1 MNIKKYTI
9 FPPLL
14 LLLANTSFA
23 QVSELQLLSGLAQG
37 MSDGGSGQ
45 MLEEQNPVLD
55 DDQTMTP
62 KEELTFE
69 DPDYSYTGDQ
79 GFSNSPQP
87 KEFEHP
93 YKYFG
98 YDFFNQ
104 APSTF
109 AQTGN
114 IPAPS
119 DYVIGPGDSI
129 RIIMYGSQNSNKLLQ
144 VSREGEILF
153 PEIGPISV
161 AGLTFTELKDS
172 IQSLV
177 KEKFIGTESTITL
190 GRLRSINVFIL
201 GEAYQPG
208 MYTVSSLSTLTN
220 AIFKSGGVRPT
231 GSLRNI
237 QVKRKGE
244 LVTTLDFYDLLLN
257 GDTSNDLR
265 LLEGDVVFIPP
276 ITKTVGIIGEVSRPA
291 IYELKENESLGDLVS
306 FSGNLKHK
314 AALTSIEVQRVM
326 NDGFELIEIDLSKSE
341 NEKFD
346 LNNGDV
352 IKVYPV
358 ENSLKNAVLL
368 SGHVL
373 KPGFYAWREGMR
385 IADLIDTSEKLLSMT
400 DVNYVLIKRL
410 VKNTQNY
417 EFLQVDLAK
426 VFQNKISSGENYK
439 LFEGDEIIFLPSL
452 LEPEDITTRLIQDEY
467 ITVDGKEIL
476 VDEWDSLTYL
486 RKSLISEQEVLE
498 AQKAIRNP
506 VTGESMGAQFG
517 ESTEES
523 LQKYYEYT
531 IHDYCVVPKDLA
543 ILIIEADGFKA
554 KKSIPLE
561 DLEDLTDPQDFR
573 NLLEEVERQSDST
586 NEQDAARDNISL
598 TLTNLCRRQLM
609 DPVINIIR
617 RQSSSNNTS
626 MIVSVFGS
634 VHFPGEYPLTKNMK
648 LIDAINSG
656 GGLSDG
662 AFDTDVELSRRTLD
676 NKEYKINNT
685 FASLR
690 DESVSRIKLKPL
702 DVVNIKQAT
711 QNIKTVT
718 ISGEVYF
725 PGEYPISEN
734 QTLTE
739 LIARAGGTTQYASIG
754 ASFFQREALK
764 EAESERLR
772 NAKNELKRKIV
783 LASQAGGIGQ
793 ESLDSAAISQ
803 LTSLLIDDGAED
815 NVLGR
820 LVVDIQGMIDG
831 TETDLIL
838 ENGDSIHIPK
848 TQQSVSVIGEVYVQ
862 NSHLYKSNYSIVDYV
877 NLSGGSNKFADE
889 KSIYIIK
896 SNGKIISP
904 SQLNAGF
911 FKSRGRSIEPG
922 DTIVVPLQVQ
932 PFSGIKATSEVTSI
946 IYQLGL
952 AAAALNSITN

>member
-1 MNIKKYTI
+1 MNNKKYIALSFLFSFLVT
-9 FPPLL
+9 P
-14 LLLANTSFA
+14 AFA

-37 MSDGGSGQ
+37 MSDSGTGQ
-45 MLEEQNPVLD
+45 MLDEQDPMAD
-55 DDQTMTP
+55 DNQTMAP
-62 KEELTFE
+62 KEESSFE
-69 DPDYSYTGDQ
+69 DQNYSYTGEQD
-79 GFSNSPQP
+79 FSGSPQS
-87 KEFEHP
+87 KDLETP
-93 YKYFG
+93 YMYFG

-109 AQTGN
+109 AQTN
-114 IPAPS
+114 NVLVPS
-119 DYVIGPGDSI
+119 DYVIGSGDTI
-129 RIIMYGSQNSNKLLQ
+129 RIIMYGSQNSNKLLK
-144 VSREGEILF
+144 VSREGEILI

-161 AGLTFTELKDS
+161 AGLTFIELKES
-172 IQSLV
+172 IKSLV
-177 KEKFIGTESTITL
+177 KEKFIGTESTVTL
-190 GRLRSINVFIL
+190 GRLRSINVFVL
-201 GEAYQPG
+201 GEAFQPG
-208 MYTVSSLSTLTN
+208 MYTVSSLTTLTN
-220 AIFKSGGVRPT
+220 AIFKSGGIRST
-231 GSLRNI
+231 GSLRDI
-237 QVKRKGE
+237 QVKRRGE
-244 LVTTLDFYDLLLN
+244 LIASLDFYDLLLK
-257 GDTSNDLR
+257 GDTSNDIS

-291 IYELKENESLGDLVS
+291 IYELKENENLKDLISL
-306 FSGNLKHK
+306 SGNLKHK
-314 AALTSIEVQRVM
+314 ADLSSIELQRVTESGY
-326 NDGFELIEIDLSKSE
+326 DLLEISTKNEDFKLKSGDL
-341 NEKFD
+341 
-346 LNNGDV
+346 

-358 ENSLKNAVLL
+358 ENSIKNAVLL

-373 KPGFYAWREGMR
+373 KPGFYAWYDGMR
-385 IADLIDTSEKLLSMT
+385 IGDLMDSPQKLLSMT

-410 VKNTQNY
+410 IKNSQNY
-417 EFLQVDLAK
+417 DFIQVDLEK
-426 VFQNKISSGENYK
+426 VFNNKLSSGENYK
-439 LFEGDEIIFLPSL
+439 LFEGDELIFLPSL
-452 LEPEDITTRLIQDEY
+452 LEPNEITTRLIQDEY
-467 ITVDGKEIL
+467 ITIDGEEVL

-486 RKSLISEQEVLE
+486 RRSLISEQEVLE
-498 AQKAIRNP
+498 AKKAIRNP

-517 ESTEES
+517 ESTEEA

-561 DLEDLTDPQDFR
+561 DLEDLTEPQDFR
-573 NLLEEVERQSDST
+573 NLLEEVERQSESKNKSDSKSE
-586 NEQDAARDNISL
+586 NLSL

-609 DPVINIIR
+609 DPVINILR
-617 RQSSSNNTS
+617 RQSSSNNAS
-626 MIVSVFGS
+626 KIVSVYGS
-634 VHFPGEYPLTKNMK
+634 VHFPGEYPLTRNMK

-656 GGLSDG
+656 GGLSEG
-662 AFDTDVELSRRTLD
+662 AFDTDVELSRRRLD
-676 NKEYKINNT
+676 NKEYKINNI

-690 DESVSRIKLKPL
+690 DESVSKIKLRSL
-702 DVVNIKQAT
+702 DVVNVKQAT

-718 ISGEVYF
+718 LRGEIFF

-739 LIARAGGTTQYASIG
+739 LIKRAGGTTQYASVG
-754 ASFFQREALK
+754 AAFFQRESLK
-764 EAESERLR
+764 KAESERIR

-793 ESLDSAAISQ
+793 ASLDSSAISQ
-803 LTSLLIDDGAED
+803 LTSLLVDDGAEN
-815 NVLGR
+815 NVMGR

-831 TETDLIL
+831 YEADLIL
-838 ENGDSIHIPK
+838 EDGDTIFIPK

-862 NSHLYKSNYSIVDYV
+862 NSHLFKSDYSIKDYV

-889 KSIYIIK
+889 NSIYIIK

-904 SQLNAGF
+904 SQISAGF
-911 FKSRGRSIEPG
+911 FRSRGGSVEPG

>member
-1 MNIKKYTI
+1 MNNKKYIALSFLFSFLVT
-9 FPPLL
+9 P
-14 LLLANTSFA
+14 AFA

-37 MSDGGSGQ
+37 MSDSGTGQ
-45 MLEEQNPVLD
+45 MLDEQDPMAD
-55 DDQTMTP
+55 DNQTMAP
-62 KEELTFE
+62 KEEPSFE
-69 DPDYSYTGDQ
+69 DQNYSYTGEQD
-79 GFSNSPQP
+79 FSSSPQS
-87 KEFEHP
+87 KDLEEP
-93 YKYFG
+93 YMYFG

-109 AQTGN
+109 AQTN
-114 IPAPS
+114 NVPAPS
-119 DYVIGPGDSI
+119 DYVIGSGDTI
-129 RIIMYGSQNSNKLLQ
+129 RIIMYGSQNSNKLLK
-144 VSREGEILF
+144 VSREGEILI

-161 AGLTFTELKDS
+161 AGLTFIELKES
-172 IQSLV
+172 IKSLV
-177 KEKFIGTESTITL
+177 KEKFIGTESTVTL
-190 GRLRSINVFIL
+190 GRLRSINVFVL
-201 GEAYQPG
+201 GEAFQPG
-208 MYTVSSLSTLTN
+208 MYTVSSLTTLTN
-220 AIFKSGGVRPT
+220 AIFKSGGIRST
-231 GSLRNI
+231 GSLRDI
-237 QVKRKGE
+237 QVKRSGE
-244 LVTTLDFYDLLLN
+244 LIASLDFYDLLLN
-257 GDTSNDLR
+257 GDTSKDIR

-291 IYELKENESLGDLVS
+291 IYELKENENLKDLISL
-306 FSGNLKHK
+306 SGNLKHK
-314 AALTSIEVQRVM
+314 ADLSSIELQRVTESGY
-326 NDGFELIEIDLSKSE
+326 DLLEISTKNEDFKLKSGDL
-341 NEKFD
+341 
-346 LNNGDV
+346 

-358 ENSLKNAVLL
+358 ENSIKNAVLL

-373 KPGFYAWREGMR
+373 KPGFYAWYDGMR
-385 IADLIDTSEKLLSMT
+385 IGDLMDSPQKLLSMT

-410 VKNTQNY
+410 IKNSQNY
-417 EFLQVDLAK
+417 DFIQVDLEK
-426 VFQNKISSGENYK
+426 VFNNKLSSGENYK
-439 LFEGDEIIFLPSL
+439 LFEGDELIFLPSL
-452 LEPEDITTRLIQDEY
+452 LEPNEITTRLIQDEY
-467 ITVDGKEIL
+467 ITIDGEEVL

-486 RKSLISEQEVLE
+486 RRSLISEQEVLE
-498 AQKAIRNP
+498 AKKAIRNP

-517 ESTEES
+517 ESTEEA

-561 DLEDLTDPQDFR
+561 DLEDLTEPQDFR
-573 NLLEEVERQSDST
+573 NLLEEVERQSESKNKSDSKSE
-586 NEQDAARDNISL
+586 NLSL

-609 DPVINIIR
+609 DPVINILR
-617 RQSSSNNTS
+617 RQSSSNNAS
-626 MIVSVFGS
+626 KIVSVYGS
-634 VHFPGEYPLTKNMK
+634 VHFPGEYPLTRNMK

-656 GGLSDG
+656 GGLSEG
-662 AFDTDVELSRRTLD
+662 AFDTDVELSRRKLD
-676 NKEYKINNT
+676 NKEYKTNNI

-690 DESVSRIKLKPL
+690 DESVSKIKLRSL
-702 DVVNIKQAT
+702 DVVNVKQAT

-718 ISGEVYF
+718 LRGEIFF

-739 LIARAGGTTQYASIG
+739 LIKRAGGTTQYASVG
-754 ASFFQREALK
+754 AAFFQRESLK
-764 EAESERLR
+764 KAESERIR

-793 ESLDSAAISQ
+793 ASLDSSAISQ
-803 LTSLLIDDGAED
+803 LTSLLVDDGAEN
-815 NVLGR
+815 NVMGR

-831 TETDLIL
+831 YEADLIL
-838 ENGDSIHIPK
+838 EDGDTIFIPK

-862 NSHLYKSNYSIVDYV
+862 NSHLFKSDYSIKDYV

-889 KSIYIIK
+889 NSIYIIK

-904 SQLNAGF
+904 SQISAGF
-911 FKSRGRSIEPG
+911 FRSRGGSVEPG

>member
-1 MNIKKYTI
+1 MTIKKYFALI
-9 FPPLL
+9 LL
-14 LLLANTSFA
+14 FTLSGYNSFA

-37 MSDGGSGQ
+37 MSDSGTGQ
-45 MLEEQNPVLD
+45 IINEQDPLVD
-55 DDQTMTP
+55 DDQSMTP
-62 KEELTFE
+62 KEETTFE
-69 DPDYSYTGDQ
+69 DPNYSYTGDQ
-79 GFSNSPQP
+79 DFSSSPQS
-87 KEFEHP
+87 KDFQQP

-109 AQTGN
+109 AQTNN

-119 DYVIGPGDSI
+119 DYIIGPGDSV
-129 RIIMYGSQNSNKLLQ
+129 RIIMYGSQNSNRLLQ

-161 AGLTFTELKDS
+161 AGLTFTELKES

-177 KEKFIGTESTITL
+177 REKFIGTESTITL
-190 GRLRSINVFIL
+190 GRLRSINVFVL

-208 MYTVSSLSTLTN
+208 MYTVSSLTTLTN
-220 AIFKSGGVRPT
+220 AIFKSGGVRST

-244 LVTTLDFYDLLLN
+244 IVETLDFYDLLLK

-265 LLEGDVVFIPP
+265 LIEGDVVFIPP

-291 IYELKENESLGDLVS
+291 IYELKKNETMKDLIS
-306 FSGNLKHK
+306 FSGNLRHK
-314 AALTSIEVQRVM
+314 AALATLEVQRVK
-326 NDGFELIEIDLSKSE
+326 NNGFDLIQIDLSDPE
-341 NEKFD
+341 NEKFE
-346 LNNGDV
+346 LNNGDLV
-352 IKVYPV
+352 KVYPV
-358 ENSLKNAVLL
+358 ENSVKKAILL

-385 IADLIDTSEKLLSMT
+385 IADLIDTPEKLLSMT
-400 DVNYVLIKRL
+400 DINYVLIKRL
-410 VKNTQNY
+410 INNSQNY

-426 VFQNKISSGENYK
+426 VFKNKVSSGENYK
-439 LFEGDEIIFLPSL
+439 LFEGDELIFLPSL
-452 LEPEDITTRLIQDEY
+452 LEPNDITTRLIQDEY
-467 ITVDGKEIL
+467 ITVDGEEVLI
-476 VDEWDSLTYL
+476 DEWDSLTYL

-517 ESTEES
+517 ESTEEG

-554 KKSIPLE
+554 KKTIPLE

-586 NEQDAARDNISL
+586 NEEEAKKDNLSL
-598 TLTNLCRRQLM
+598 TLTDLCRRQLM
-609 DPVINIIR
+609 DPVINIVR

-626 MIVSVFGS
+626 MVVSVYGS

-648 LIDAINSG
+648 LIDAIKSG

-662 AFDTDVELSRRTLD
+662 AFDTDVELSRRTLN

-690 DESVSRIKLKPL
+690 DESVSKIKLRPL
-702 DVVNIKQAT
+702 DVINVKQAT
-711 QNIKTVT
+711 QNIRTVT

-739 LIARAGGTTQYASIG
+739 LLERAGGTTQYASVG
-754 ASFFQREALK
+754 AAFFQREALK

-783 LASQAGGIGQ
+783 LASQSGGIGQ
-793 ESLDSAAISQ
+793 ASLDSAAISQ

-820 LVVDIQGMIDG
+820 LVVDIQAMIDG
-831 TETDLIL
+831 KETDLIL
-838 ENGDSIHIPK
+838 ENGDSIYIPK

-862 NSHLYKSNYSIVDYV
+862 NSHLYKSNYSIIDYV

-889 KSIYIIK
+889 KSIYLIK

-911 FKSRGRSIEPG
+911 FRSRGGKIEPG

-952 AAAALNSITN
+952 AAAALNSITD

>member
-1 MNIKKYTI
+1 MNNKKYIALSFLFSFLVT
-9 FPPLL
+9 P
-14 LLLANTSFA
+14 AFA

-37 MSDGGSGQ
+37 MSDSGTGQ
-45 MLEEQNPVLD
+45 MLDEQDPMAD
-55 DDQTMTP
+55 DNQTMAP
-62 KEELTFE
+62 KEEPSFE
-69 DPDYSYTGDQ
+69 DQNYSYTGEQD
-79 GFSNSPQP
+79 FSSSPQS
-87 KEFEHP
+87 KDLEEP
-93 YKYFG
+93 YMYFG

-109 AQTGN
+109 AQTN
-114 IPAPS
+114 NVPAPS
-119 DYVIGPGDSI
+119 DYVIGSGDTI
-129 RIIMYGSQNSNKLLQ
+129 RIIMYGSQNSNKLLK
-144 VSREGEILF
+144 VSREGEILI

-161 AGLTFTELKDS
+161 AGLTFIELKES
-172 IQSLV
+172 IKSLV
-177 KEKFIGTESTITL
+177 KEKFIGTESTVTL
-190 GRLRSINVFIL
+190 GRLRSINVFVL
-201 GEAYQPG
+201 GEAFQPG
-208 MYTVSSLSTLTN
+208 MYTVSSLTTLTN
-220 AIFKSGGVRPT
+220 AIFKSGGIRST
-231 GSLRNI
+231 GSLRDI
-237 QVKRKGE
+237 QVKRSGE
-244 LVTTLDFYDLLLN
+244 LIASLDFYDLLLN
-257 GDTSNDLR
+257 GDTSKDIR

-291 IYELKENESLGDLVS
+291 IYELKENENLKDLISL
-306 FSGNLKHK
+306 SGNLKHK
-314 AALTSIEVQRVM
+314 ADLSSIELQRVTESGY
-326 NDGFELIEIDLSKSE
+326 DLLEISTKNEDFKLKSGDL
-341 NEKFD
+341 
-346 LNNGDV
+346 

-358 ENSLKNAVLL
+358 ENSIKNAVLL

-373 KPGFYAWREGMR
+373 KPGFYAWYDGMR
-385 IADLIDTSEKLLSMT
+385 IGDLMDSPQKLLSMT

-410 VKNTQNY
+410 IKNSQNY
-417 EFLQVDLAK
+417 DFIQVDLEK
-426 VFQNKISSGENYK
+426 VFNNKLSSGENYK
-439 LFEGDEIIFLPSL
+439 LYEGDELIFLPSL
-452 LEPEDITTRLIQDEY
+452 LEPNEITTRLIQDEY
-467 ITVDGKEIL
+467 ITIDGEEVL

-486 RKSLISEQEVLE
+486 RRSLISEQEVLE
-498 AQKAIRNP
+498 AKKAIRNP

-517 ESTEES
+517 ESTEEA

-561 DLEDLTDPQDFR
+561 DLEDLTEPQDFR
-573 NLLEEVERQSDST
+573 NLLEEVERQSESKNKSDSKSE
-586 NEQDAARDNISL
+586 NLSL

-609 DPVINIIR
+609 DPVINILR
-617 RQSSSNNTS
+617 RQSSSNNAS
-626 MIVSVFGS
+626 KIVSVYGS
-634 VHFPGEYPLTKNMK
+634 VHFPGEYPLTRNMK

-656 GGLSDG
+656 GGLSEG
-662 AFDTDVELSRRTLD
+662 AFDTDVELSRRKLD
-676 NKEYKINNT
+676 NKEYKTNNI

-690 DESVSRIKLKPL
+690 DESVSKIKLRSL
-702 DVVNIKQAT
+702 DVVNVKQAT

-718 ISGEVYF
+718 LRGEIFF

-739 LIARAGGTTQYASIG
+739 LIKRAGGTTQYASVG
-754 ASFFQREALK
+754 AAFFQRESLK
-764 EAESERLR
+764 KAESERIR

-793 ESLDSAAISQ
+793 ASLDSSAISQ
-803 LTSLLIDDGAED
+803 LTSLLVDDGAEN
-815 NVLGR
+815 NVMGR

-831 TETDLIL
+831 YEADLIL
-838 ENGDSIHIPK
+838 EDGDTIFIPK

-862 NSHLYKSNYSIVDYV
+862 NSHLFKSDYSIKDYV

-889 KSIYIIK
+889 NSIYIIK

-904 SQLNAGF
+904 SQISAGF
-911 FKSRGRSIEPG
+911 FRSRGGSVEPG